1 MKGGCGREVAVY
13 AKLPRR
19 FQIPTPVGSYAQDRA
34 IAFKK
39 GVTKHIY
46 FIAETK
52 GSLDSVNFRLVEDAK
67 LRCVKKLFNDL
78 SDLDVQYHQVT
89 SFEDLLDKIS

>member
-1 MKGGCGREVAVY
+1 M
-13 AKLPRR
+13 
-19 FQIPTPVGSYAQDRA
+19 PTPVGSYAQDRA

-52 GSLDSVNFRLVEDAK
+52 GSLDSVNFRLVDDAK